1 MTVIEIVF
9 SVIGIGIIIGGF
21 VYAIYDS
28 YCQSK
33 DYRTSRKNKL
43 HTSVCS
49 LFLCHHTDTI
59 SDILTFHHFHVS
71 ASLIFQHLHAT
82 FLSLTLQHPVSYPR
96 DRCNILRF

>member
-33 DYRTSRKNKL
+33 DYRTSRKISC
-43 HTSVCS
+43 TP
-49 LFLCHHTDTI
+49 LCAAYFYAI
-59 SDILTFHHFHVS
+59 IRIPF
-71 ASLIFQHLHAT
+71 LIF
-82 FLSLTLQHPVSYPR
+82 
-96 DRCNILRF
+96 

>member
-33 DYRTSRKNKL
+33 DYRTSRKKISC
-43 HTSVCS
+43 TP
-49 LFLCHHTDTI
+49 LCAAYFYAI
-59 SDILTFHHFHVS
+59 IRIPF
-71 ASLIFQHLHAT
+71 LIF
-82 FLSLTLQHPVSYPR
+82 
-96 DRCNILRF
+96 